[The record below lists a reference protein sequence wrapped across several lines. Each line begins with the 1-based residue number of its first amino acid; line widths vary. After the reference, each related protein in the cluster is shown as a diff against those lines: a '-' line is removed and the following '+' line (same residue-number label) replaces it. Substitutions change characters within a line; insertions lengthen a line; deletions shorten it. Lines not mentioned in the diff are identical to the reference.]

1 MRKMKD
7 SGIEWI
13 GEIPEEWRIT
23 TIGKLFFAK
32 AGGDAK
38 TALYVDEKDN
48 DHPYPVYT
56 NAFDEKQV
64 YAYTSLP
71 VFPKNS
77 ITVTGRGDIG
87 HAILRKTEFDA
98 IIRLNVLTSKFNLCE
113 KYFVYF
119 IDTVTPFFTNSA
131 AVGQLSATQI
141 TSYNICF
148 PPLPEQQA
156 IAAHL
161 DRVCAEI
168 DSITAKTKATIEEY
182 KKLKQAIIT
191 QAVTKGIRKGRKMK
205 DSGSVWFDTIPF
217 DWNFIKLK
225 YHFKIKK
232 EIAGQEG
239 YTVLSIT
246 QKGIIPKNISSNEGQ
261 LAADY
266 SNYQLVNSG
275 DFAMNHMDLLTG
287 WVDISRFDGVTSPDY
302 RVFVIKNPDL
312 NDSRY
317 FLFLMQVCYMNK
329 IFYGLG
335 QGVSGLGRWRLQ
347 ADKFL
352 NFYIP
357 IPPKDEQH
365 EIVTFL
371 DEKCSEIDKLIA
383 KKEQLLTQLESY
395 KKSVIY
401 EYVTG
406 KKKVVNTSAVV
417 INPLVE
423 QALLLCKIKDCLGDE
438 LKGRIQALKCLYL
451 IENFVG
457 INFNTQYFRY
467 KHGPYT
473 PNIENIEKCCMNN
486 GWLTVSRDNH
496 YEYYAGRNY
505 YHYSDEY
512 VKLFD
517 TNNSDIEKVLFFI
530 KGMKTSEAERVATL
544 FAVWNDM
551 IIEGKTS
558 PSDSE
563 IIYEVRNNWTPNKAH
578 SPEST
583 WQNTLDKMK
592 KAGIIPKGYGLHT
605 KKKENENEQL

>member
-13 GEIPEEWRIT
+13 GEIPEEWKTRPLKSLFGFGKGLPIT
-23 TIGKLFFAK
+23 KENLTESGVSVISYGQIHSKTNDGVHITSDLIRFVDENYLKSNPSSLANKNDFIFADTSEDLEGCGNCVFNNLDTTLFAGYHTIILQSNTGYNNQYFAYLFKSDIWRKQIREQVTGVKLF
-32 AGGDAK
+32 
-38 TALYVDEKDN
+38 
-48 DHPYPVYT
+48 
-56 NAFDEKQV
+56 
-64 YAYTSLP
+64 
-71 VFPKNS
+71 S
-77 ITVTGRGDIG
+77 ISQK
-87 HAILRKTEFDA
+87 ILKSVSV
-98 IIRLNVLTSKFNLCE
+98 IV
-113 KYFVYF
+113 
-119 IDTVTPFFTNSA
+119 
-131 AVGQLSATQI
+131 
-141 TSYNICF
+141 
-148 PPLPEQQA
+148 PPLSEQQK

-161 DRVCAEI
+161 DRICSEI
-168 DSITAKTKATIEEY
+168 DSVIEKTKATIEEY

-406 KKKVVNTSAVV
+406 KKEV
-417 INPLVE
+417 I
-423 QALLLCKIKDCLGDE
+423 
-438 LKGRIQALKCLYL
+438 
-451 IENFVG
+451 
-457 INFNTQYFRY
+457 
-467 KHGPYT
+467 
-473 PNIENIEKCCMNN
+473 
-486 GWLTVSRDNH
+486 
-496 YEYYAGRNY
+496 
-505 YHYSDEY
+505 
-512 VKLFD
+512 
-517 TNNSDIEKVLFFI
+517 
-530 KGMKTSEAERVATL
+530 
-544 FAVWNDM
+544 
-551 IIEGKTS
+551 
-558 PSDSE
+558 
-563 IIYEVRNNWTPNKAH
+563 
-578 SPEST
+578 
-583 WQNTLDKMK
+583 
-592 KAGIIPKGYGLHT
+592 
-605 KKKENENEQL
+605 